1 VKAGQALQKIDDG
14 FTVSQL
20 SSIVGMP
27 SSKGYHIVKR
37 LSAIKIVETLP
48 KVERPP
54 DWGDYS
60 LKMRKKFYE
69 EHGLQHKGRDPQRY
83 RYCPLKALAL
93 LREQIQIDIET
104 IDKQAADEINALLKK
119 YEQIENTLT
128 KQVEEA
134 HVSHTFEGSDLL

>member
-1 VKAGQALQKIDDG
+1 MKAGQALQKIDDG

-27 SSKGYHIVKR
+27 SSKGYHIIKR
-37 LSAIKIVETLP
+37 LSVIKIVETLP

-60 LKMRKKFYE
+60 LSMRKKFYKE
-69 EHGLQHKGRDPQRY
+69 RGLQYRGRDPQRY

-93 LREQIQIDIET
+93 LRDRVQTDIET
-104 IDKQAADEINALLKK
+104 VDKQATDEINALLKE
-119 YEQIENTLT
+119 YEEIENALT
-128 KQVEEA
+128 RQVEEA
-134 HVSHTFEGSDLL
+134 QVSHTFGRSNLP